1 MQDNNT
7 TAHTA
12 DRHGEYHSTPS
23 RKEGGEEALLYKD
36 IFIDF
41 DDTLYDTHGNACIA
55 LQEVYEIF
63 DLQRFFP
70 CPEIFYEHYW
80 AANLKLWS
88 QFSNGEITRD
98 ELILER
104 FRRPLTDAPSTL
116 GRNVDEISFSLAVSD
131 KFLTLCSH
139 KPGVIDGAHE
149 LMEHLRSR
157 GYHLHICSNGFK
169 EVQYHKLRA
178 SQLLGYFDTI
188 ILSDDIG
195 VPKPSKTFFDRA
207 LEISGAVRETTIM
220 IGDNYYNDI
229 LGAINS
235 GIDAMLFNRW
245 DKDFVPP
252 HPVNYVVNSLREITG
267 IL

>member
-1 MQDNNT
+1 MN
-7 TAHTA
+7 
-12 DRHGEYHSTPS
+12 
-23 RKEGGEEALLYKD
+23 YKD

-41 DDTLYDTHGNACIA
+41 DDTLYDTRGNACIA
-55 LQEVYEIF
+55 LCEIYDIF
-63 DLQRFFP
+63 GLERYFP
-70 CPEIFYEHYW
+70 YPEIFYEHYW
-80 AANLKLWS
+80 AINVQLWG
-88 QFSNGEITRD
+88 QFTKGEITRD

-104 FRRPLTDAPSTL
+104 FRRPLTEAPSTL
-116 GRNVDEISFSLAVSD
+116 SDEIGNNENGETAEINFALAVSD
-131 KFLTLCSH
+131 KFLSLCAH
-139 KPGVIDGAHE
+139 KPGVVEGAHD
-149 LMEHLRSR
+149 LMHYLRNR
-157 GYHLHICSNGFK
+157 GYRIHLCSNGFK

-178 SQLLGYFDTI
+178 SKLLEYFDTI

-207 LEISGAVRETTIM
+207 LEMSGADRTTTIM
-220 IGDNYYNDI
+220 IGDNYNTDI

-252 HPVNYVVNSLREITG
+252 HPIAYTVNTLSEIKN